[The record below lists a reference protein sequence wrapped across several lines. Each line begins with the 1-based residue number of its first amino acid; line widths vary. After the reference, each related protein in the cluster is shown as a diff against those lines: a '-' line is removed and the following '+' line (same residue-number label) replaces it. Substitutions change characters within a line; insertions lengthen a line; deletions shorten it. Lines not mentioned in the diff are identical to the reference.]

1 MTKNKTEWIRVPYS
15 KRMGDGRITLHA
27 YCNYCDREKLFKLTE
42 EETATYFEYLVK
54 GREMGPIQC
63 VFPRVPA
70 WIRSGAI
77 DRYADGFCIC
87 PTCSKEAMGY

>member
-1 MTKNKTEWIRVPYS
+1 MGKTEWIRVPYA

-27 YCNYCDREKLFKLTE
+27 YCYYCDREKTFKLTE
-42 EETATYFEYLVK
+42 EETQTYLEYQKK
-54 GREMGPIQC
+54 GREMGLIQN

-77 DRYADGFCIC
+77 DLYANGFCIC
-87 PTCSKEAMGY
+87 PKCSKEAW